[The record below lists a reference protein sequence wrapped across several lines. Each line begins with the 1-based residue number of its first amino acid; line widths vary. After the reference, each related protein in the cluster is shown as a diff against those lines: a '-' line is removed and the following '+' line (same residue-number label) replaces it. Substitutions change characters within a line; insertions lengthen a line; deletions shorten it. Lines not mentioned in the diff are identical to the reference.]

1 MPRTR
6 RPRNDGGEKG
16 KGRREG
22 DEYVWIVGV
31 TTGRWAERKREKELA
46 RSLADLL
53 VEIRH
58 FGSGIRSVVDTE
70 VVELSAPETRG
81 GGG

>member
-1 MPRTR
+1 MTGKK
-6 RPRNDGGEKG
+6 DKG
-16 KGRREG
+16 K
-22 DEYVWIVGV
+22 
-31 TTGRWAERKREKELA
+31 TTPT